1 MATKNKKQTKKTQAT
16 KKTKKIA
23 AKKATEKKIVKKT
36 TTTVK
41 KKISEKPIE
50 TVEKEIAAT
59 ATQQPAKITGKAPA
73 KRRIVVNYNQLAPEL
88 IELLNEQYPLGWRN
102 FIIKVEKGNGDFF
115 HAITLDTEDVSYL
128 IKVPVKIDNEI
139 TDDVEK
145 DLFGLIPDDE
155 FMVDDEQDDEYDDK
169 DDN

>member
-1 MATKNKKQTKKTQAT
+1 MATINKKQTKTQAT
-16 KKTKKIA
+16 KQTKKTA

-41 KKISEKPIE
+41 KEISEKTTK
-50 TVEKEIAAT
+50 TVDKKNAAT
-59 ATQQPAKITGKAPA
+59 ETPQQPAKTSGNAPV

-128 IKVPVKIDNEI
+128 IKVPVKIDSEI

-155 FMVDDEQDDEYDDK
+155 FMVDDEQEEEYDEK
-169 DDN
+169 DDI